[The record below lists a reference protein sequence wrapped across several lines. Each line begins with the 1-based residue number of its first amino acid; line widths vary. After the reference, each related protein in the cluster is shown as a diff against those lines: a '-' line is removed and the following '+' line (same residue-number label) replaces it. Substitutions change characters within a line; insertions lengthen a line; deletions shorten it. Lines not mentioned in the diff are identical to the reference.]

1 MNKIILS
8 PQFEKAY
15 KKIVK
20 RLPFLQIKI
29 DESIKLLEENIYD
42 TRLQTHKLSGKLFGS
57 MACSC
62 GYDCRIIFKYFFNSE
77 SKVGNVLLITIGSH
91 EEVY

>member
-15 KKIVK
+15 KKFVK
-20 RLPFLQIKI
+20 RLPLLQNKI
-29 DESIKLLEENIYD
+29 DESIKFLENNIYD

-62 GYDCRIIFKYFFNSE
+62 GYDCRIVFKYFFDD
-77 SKVGNVLLITIGSH
+77 KTKQGNVLLISIGSH
-91 EEVY
+91 NEVY

>member
-15 KKIVK
+15 KKFVK

-29 DESIKLLEENIYD
+29 DESIRLLENNIYN
-42 TRLQTHKLSGKLFGS
+42 TKLQTHKLSGKLFGS
-57 MACSC
+57 MACSF
-62 GYDCRIIFKYFFNSE
+62 GYNCMIVFKFFLMIKLKKE
-77 SKVGNVLLITIGSH
+77 LFF
-91 EEVY
+91 

>member
-15 KKIVK
+15 RKFVK
-20 RLPFLQIKI
+20 RLPLLQIKI
-29 DESIKLLEENIYD
+29 DKSIKLLENNIYD
-42 TRLQTHKLSGKLFGS
+42 KRLQTHKLSGKLFGS

-62 GYDCRIIFKYFFNSE
+62 GYDCRIVFKYFYDE
-77 SKVGNVLLITIGSH
+77 KTKEGNILLITIGSH